1 MVNGESAV
9 AATLSR
15 RVPSIEAMNFI
26 ALKMPVGADGKA
38 LS

>member
-1 MVNGESAV
+1 MVNGESV

-15 RVPSIEAMNFI
+15 RVPFNRSINFI
-26 ALKMPVGADGKA
+26 ALKMPVGADWKA

>member
-1 MVNGESAV
+1 MVNGESV

-15 RVPSIEAMNFI
+15 RVPNRSINFI
-26 ALKMPVGADGKA
+26 ALKMPVGADWKA